1 MNINENIRF
10 PVTDTLHVW
19 GSQEA
24 IAALQSALKA
34 RFAAGLALGRAE
46 LTEAYSTDPGPEARG
61 ETPLPLELAG

>member
-24 IAALQSALKA
+24 IAALQTSLKA
-34 RFAAGLALGRAE
+34 RFQAGVARAE
-46 LTEAYSTDPGPEARG
+46 LTEAPSADPGPEARG